1 MLKKMSLNYKTF
13 ASTYAYYLVLMRDY
27 EKASLFLFDMIEIS
41 FKNDENDEYD
51 VDDIKQ
57 FVIDIVS
64 LISEYDADYSEKMAR
79 KYYRLI
85 MDQNSTI

>member
-1 MLKKMSLNYKTF
+1 MSLNYKTF